1 VAGKTGLLHGLLR
14 GLYRD
19 RNFFRQMLKIALP
32 VMVQNFITSFLNMVD
47 TAMVGMLG
55 ETEIAAVGIANQYFF
70 IFLMFMIGLGAG
82 CAVFIAQFWGK
93 RDTGNSRRILGVGLS
108 SAIVFSTVFIVC
120 GYLFPGK
127 IITVFNK
134 DPAVIGL
141 GGDYL
146 KTVLISYVFAG
157 INIVYH
163 FALRATGN
171 AFLPMAVSG
180 GALICN
186 VFFNYVFI
194 FGNLGAPALG
204 VKGAALATVIAR
216 AVETG
221 ATITLVYTG
230 KRALAASP
238 GELTGFSWEY
248 VKRAYAT
255 ILPVILNDICWGAAS
270 LVYTAVFGRM
280 GTQAV
285 AAIQI
290 VNTITN
296 LFLITIF
303 GISNAAAVMVG
314 NSVGAGKVRQARLY
328 AQKFVILSIIAGV
341 FLGSMLAVFAPLIL
355 RVFNVSSKV
364 QRDALLILYMAAAVF
379 SVRIL
384 ANTIIVGIL
393 RGGGDAHYA
402 FVVEGLTMWLIGV
415 PLTITTGLVLK
426 FPVYLVY
433 AAGLAEEIVKGI
445 LVLSRLASGRWV
457 KNVTFGLPSG

>member
-1 VAGKTGLLHGLLR
+1 
-14 GLYRD
+14 
-19 RNFFRQMLKIALP
+19 MLKIALP
-32 VMVQNFITSFLNMVD
+32 VMIQNFITSLINMVD
-47 TAMVGMLG
+47 TVMVGRLG
-55 ETEIAAVGIANQYFF
+55 EKEIAAVGIANQFFF
-70 IFLMFMIGLGAG
+70 IFLMFMLGLGAG
-82 CAVFIAQFWGK
+82 CGVFIAQFWGK
-93 RDTGNSRRILGVGLS
+93 GDPGSIRRILGVGLW
-108 SAIVFSTVFIVC
+108 SAVVFSTVFIVF
-120 GYLFPGK
+120 GYLFPGG
-127 IITVFNK
+127 IIAVFNK
-134 DPAVIGL
+134 DAAVIDL
-141 GGDYL
+141 GRGYL
-146 KTVLISYVFAG
+146 KIVLASYIFAG
-157 INIVYH
+157 ISIVYN
-163 FALRATGN
+163 FSLRSIGN
-171 AFLPMAVSG
+171 ALQPMLVSVA
-180 GALICN
+180 ALVCN

-364 QRDALLILYMAAAVF
+364 QRDALLILYMAAAR
-379 SVRIL
+379 S
-384 ANTIIVGIL
+384 
-393 RGGGDAHYA
+393 
-402 FVVEGLTMWLIGV
+402 
-415 PLTITTGLVLK
+415 
-426 FPVYLVY
+426 
-433 AAGLAEEIVKGI
+433 EEHTSE
-445 LVLSRLASGRWV
+445 LQ
-457 KNVTFGLPSG
+457 